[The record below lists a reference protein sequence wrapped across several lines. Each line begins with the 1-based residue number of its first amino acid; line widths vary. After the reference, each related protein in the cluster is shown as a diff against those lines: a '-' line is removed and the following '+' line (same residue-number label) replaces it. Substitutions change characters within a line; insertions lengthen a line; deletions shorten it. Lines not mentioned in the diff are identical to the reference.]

1 MFYLS
6 VVQIEESSVQHMLSH
21 IHVYVNISLNM
32 KDHMTNI
39 LKTAVPF
46 AVYSLFYLNYQ
57 WDIAHLRIGGL
68 AGGKDA
74 GRPAGGG
81 RPPEIS
87 C

>member
-1 MFYLS
+1 MK
-6 VVQIEESSVQHMLSH
+6 QH
-21 IHVYVNISLNM
+21 IPVYANISFNM

-39 LKTAVPF
+39 PKTAVPF
-46 AVYSLFYLNYQ
+46 AVYSIFYLNYQ
-57 WDIAHLRIGGL
+57 WDIAYLRIGGL

-81 RPPEIS
+81 RPPEIP